1 MSKPPPA
8 FHVMIKPR
16 GAICNLDCA
25 YCFYLTKEQLF
36 PEGSFR
42 MSDAVLESF
51 TRQYIQAQQVPE
63 VTFAWQGGE
72 PTLMGLE
79 FFERAVALQQR
90 YCPPG
95 MKVFNSFQTNATLID
110 EEWARFFRRHD
121 FLLGV
126 SLDGPA
132 NLHDLYRRDKGGAPT
147 HARVLAGIDHLKRHG
162 VQFNILACVNDQT
175 VQHPLEVYCHFR
187 DEIGAHF
194 IQFIPIVEVL
204 DPASGTAS
212 PRSVS
217 GPAYGRF
224 LNAVF
229 DEWVRRDVGRVYI
242 QIFDTALGI
251 WSGQPAGLCVFAPTC
266 GTGLALEHTGDLYAC
281 DHYVTPPYHL
291 GNILQ
296 TPLATLV
303 AAPRQVQFGQAKKTA
318 LPRQCW
324 ECPVL
329 FACRGAC
336 PKDRILTTSKGEPG
350 LNYLCAGY
358 KSFFSHIDAPMRHM
372 AELLRQRRP
381 PADIMLEIPP
391 KTGRKRHSPL
401 LSNRDEIP
409 PYKHS

>member
-1 MSKPPPA
+1 MPTPPPA
-8 FHVMIKPR
+8 FHVMVKPR
-16 GAICNLDCA
+16 GAVCNLDCA

-36 PEGSFR
+36 PESSFR

-51 TRQYIQAQQVPE
+51 TRQYIQAQRVPE

-79 FFERAVALQQR
+79 FFERAVALQQQ

-95 MKVFNSFQTNATLID
+95 MKISNSFQTNATLID
-110 EEWARFFRRHD
+110 DEWARFFRRHN

-132 NLHDLYRRDKGGAPT
+132 DLHDLYRRDKGGQPT
-147 HARVLAGIDHLKRHG
+147 HARVLAGVEHLKRHG

-175 VQHPLEVYCHFR
+175 AQHPLEVYHHFR
-187 DEIGAHF
+187 DEIGVQF
-194 IQFIPIVEVL
+194 IQFIPIVETL
-204 DPASGTAS
+204 NASSGIAS
-212 PRSVS
+212 SRSVS
-217 GPAYGRF
+217 GRAYGRF

-229 DEWVRRDVGRVYI
+229 DEWVRRDVGRVYV

-281 DHYVTPPYHL
+281 DHYVSPQHHL
-291 GNILQ
+291 GNIME
-296 TPLATLV
+296 TPLAELV
-303 AAPRQVQFGQAKKTA
+303 TSPRQVQFGQDKKTT
-318 LPRQCW
+318 LSRQCW

-336 PKDRILTTSKGEPG
+336 PKDRILATPQGEPG
-350 LNYLCAGY
+350 LNYLCEGY
-358 KSFFSHIDAPMRHM
+358 KVFFTHIDAPMRRM
-372 AELLRQRRP
+372 AELLRISLP
-381 PADIMLEIPP
+381 PADIMLELPT
-391 KTGRKRHSPL
+391 KTGRKRH
-401 LSNRDEIP
+401 
-409 PYKHS
+409 